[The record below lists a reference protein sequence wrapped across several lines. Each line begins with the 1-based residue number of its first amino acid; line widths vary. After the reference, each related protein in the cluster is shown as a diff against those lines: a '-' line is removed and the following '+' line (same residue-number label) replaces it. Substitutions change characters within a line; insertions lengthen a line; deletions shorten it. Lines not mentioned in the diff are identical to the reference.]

1 MTTRLNQPVKASP
14 NWDRLM
20 KLTLMRAQAIE
31 DSRLLSFQAACNKGQ
46 SQEILKRYGIISEK
60 DLDREFPVP
69 KK

>member
-1 MTTRLNQPVKASP
+1 
-14 NWDRLM
+14 M

-31 DSRLLSFQAACNKGQ
+31 DSRLLSFQAACNRGA

-69 KK
+69 KR